1 MPLDL
6 ASDEVKKRI
15 ATFQDK
21 LLPEYHVISVFCRKR
36 LSSEIPPCQQLGMI
50 TNMDK
55 PANIQLLM
63 KTILNN
69 QINKNTQTI
78 NWIDEKIDEFYIAG

>member
-6 ASDEVKKRI
+6 ASDKDRNRI
-15 ATFQDK
+15 ATLQDN
-21 LLPEYHVISVFCRKR
+21 LLPDYHMISIFCRKR
-36 LSSEIPPCQQLGMI
+36 LSNEIPPDQQLGMI
-50 TNMDK
+50 TNMNK
-55 PANIQLLM
+55 PANIQLLI

-78 NWIDEKIDEFYIAG
+78 NWIDEKIDELYIAG